1 MGREFQGR
9 MRLKKKKKT
18 PGEYTSQLMEG
29 MCVMSLRE
37 STVVTQE
44 FKLTEITVSQL
55 SVNYFTHTHKMCE
68 KRRRRHAKFWVHA
81 SLCTYTLAG
90 ECVCVC
96 VMWFIPLV
104 IALVAQAR
112 CQRLVVA
119 DLFTFVGWQEHEIS
133 SGCTAAGRPAN
144 SMALQVFCCSR
155 YRLPRPRPPPSCGSL
170 VLRVTPRKHKLIR
183 ILTRAHWSHENQP
196 SCRVNAGKHE
206 PAQTHLDILQLLHLR
221 D

>member
-1 MGREFQGR
+1 
-9 MRLKKKKKT
+9 
-18 PGEYTSQLMEG
+18 MEG

-55 SVNYFTHTHKMCE
+55 SVNYFTHTH
-68 KRRRRHAKFWVHA
+68 RHTQNVRKKTASPCKVLSTRFTVHLHF
-81 SLCTYTLAG
+81 SRWMR
-90 ECVCVC
+90 VCVC
-96 VMWFIPLV
+96 DVIHSFSYSAGGPGPVPALGGCRSVYFCRLAGTWDFLWVYCGWSTCKQHGPSSLLLLPL
-104 IALVAQAR
+104 QA
-112 CQRLVVA
+112 A
-119 DLFTFVGWQEHEIS
+119 S
-133 SGCTAAGRPAN
+133 APA
-144 SMALQVFCCSR
+144 
-155 YRLPRPRPPPSCGSL
+155 PPSCGSL